1 MLRGV
6 AKARIRCLSTSA
18 PRGFFFNLPDKK
30 LVEKQDE
37 LKPTSKSKV
46 VFLNE
51 KNSPNY
57 KAFDPERDTPGFRV
71 NQWKDKVVQRKEIEG
86 SYTAEEVTNIMNET
100 FEELQG
106 SRPSS
111 FDGKDLHD
119 LEFRFKYCKRLQQ
132 KLGFDLSDYLITRSH
147 SLQDLLEE
155 VKMMVTHRWS
165 SERNPNAVVL
175 RPEDFA
181 DAPNVYLNRELSE
194 KAQQKLFKQK
204 LKEAQAQG

>member
-1 MLRGV
+1 MLR
-6 AKARIRCLSTSA
+6 
-18 PRGFFFNLPDKK
+18 FFNLPDKK

-132 KLGFDLSDYLITRSH
+132 KLGFDLGLSHHQVTQFAGLVGRS
-147 SLQDLLEE
+147 
-155 VKMMVTHRWS
+155 KMMVTHRWS

-181 DAPNVYLNRELSE
+181 DAPNVYLNRELSR
-194 KAQQKLFKQK
+194 KRSKSCSSRS
-204 LKEAQAQG
+204 